1 MIATGGLT
9 LERIKMMN
17 DAGASVYGV
26 GSYITHGKSRDM
38 TMDLK
43 MIDGRP
49 IAKRGRL
56 PGIIDNPRLERVL

>member
-1 MIATGGLT
+1 
-9 LERIKMMN
+9 MMN

-26 GSYITHGKSRDM
+26 GSYITHGTSRDM